1 MGGTSPFL
9 QEEEASR
16 NGLVRGAA
24 ATRGWESLGR
34 GSWYGH
40 SFAAT
45 LTGTSRR
52 TRCKGGSAMM
62 KKGLAHTIFLVVA
75 FSLPAAAD
83 EASLKFKHG
92 IGVIP
97 VTSVTCVPS
106 ATPCVSPTETVTV
119 TQNVVRG
126 QQPGGEVWVIDEL
139 DAEVSANGNI
149 MVRGTGLLLG
159 GGNGAGGVPAGTNVF
174 ATLSC
179 QSTSPFAL
187 SSTSPA
193 GVPVSP
199 NGNFQINGMLSPA
212 PTFPC
217 ASPLLLIQSASNSH
231 WFAFGIVSSDN

>member
-1 MGGTSPFL
+1 
-9 QEEEASR
+9 
-16 NGLVRGAA
+16 
-24 ATRGWESLGR
+24 
-34 GSWYGH
+34 
-40 SFAAT
+40 
-45 LTGTSRR
+45 
-52 TRCKGGSAMM
+52 MM
-62 KKGLAHTIFLVVA
+62 KKTLAHTMFLVVV
-75 FSLPAAAD
+75 FSLSAAAD
-83 EASLKFKHG
+83 DASLKFKRG

-97 VTSVTCVPS
+97 VTSVSCVPS
-106 ATPCVSPTETVTV
+106 ATPCVTGTEIVTV

-139 DAEVSANGNI
+139 DAQVSANGNI
-149 MVRGTGLLLG
+149 TVRGTGLLLG
-159 GGNGAGGVPAGTNVF
+159 GGNGAGGVPTGTNVF

-179 QSTSPFAL
+179 QSTAPFAL
-187 SSTSPA
+187 SSTSTA